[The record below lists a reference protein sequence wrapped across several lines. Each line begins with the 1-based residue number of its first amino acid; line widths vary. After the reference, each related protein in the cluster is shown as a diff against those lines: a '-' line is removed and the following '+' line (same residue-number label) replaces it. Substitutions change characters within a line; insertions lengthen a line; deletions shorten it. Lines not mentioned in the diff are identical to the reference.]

1 VTEQLLVPFD
11 GTGSGTGELSWGQR
25 EIWLLM
31 TEQHSSLPIS
41 GVLALPAGTTLAS
54 LTGAVAQVMGR
65 HPALRTRI
73 SFDEGR
79 PRQVAAAD
87 GAIGVRVEPAGGADP
102 DRVAADVC
110 ADFVDTEFDYAAEWP
125 VRWAV
130 VTADGA
136 PAYLVWAV
144 CHLAADG
151 SATGVIIDELAARLG
166 AEPGPITFV
175 VDRNGVYV
183 PVTPL
188 TVTPA
193 ATAARVSELGPVTG
207 VPPLEQAAAQA
218 TSRRSVAALA
228 HWEKVL
234 RAVPAR
240 RFTEPAE
247 PRQPRYWQLCY
258 DSPATDL
265 AIRVIARRT
274 GTSTSTVLLAA
285 YAVTMARLTQAN
297 PAVVQVVVS
306 NRFRPGFASSVSP
319 VSQAGLCAIDVAGI
333 TVDEAVARA
342 FRTAMTAYKL
352 AYYDPLARD
361 ELIAAISAERGAE
374 VDVGCSV
381 NDRRIVT
388 AQDDGRPDPGA
399 EAITAALRRS
409 ELLWGF
415 RRDRPTGRCFLLVND
430 VPGTTYFELIADTS
444 YLPPDSME
452 ACLRGIEAVAVAAA
466 LDPAAATGVAA
477 TGAAATGEL
486 APA

>member
-1 VTEQLLVPFD
+1 VTEQVLVPFG

-31 TEQHSSLPIS
+31 TEQRSSLPIS
-41 GVLALPAGTTLAS
+41 GVLTLPPGTPLAD
-54 LTGAVAQVMGR
+54 LTGAIGQVMSR

-79 PRQVAAAD
+79 PLQVVAASGEAGVRVEAAD
-87 GAIGVRVEPAGGADP
+87 GADP
-102 DRVAADVC
+102 ERVAADVC
-110 ADFVDTEFDYAAEWP
+110 ADFVETEFDYAAEWP

-130 VTADGA
+130 VTVDGA
-136 PAYLVWAV
+136 PAYLAWAV

-166 AEPGPITFV
+166 TEAGPITFV
-175 VDRNGVYV
+175 VDRTGVYV

-188 TVTPA
+188 TPA
-193 ATAARVSELGPVTG
+193 QVSEPGPVTG

-218 TSRRSVAALA
+218 TSRRSAAALA

-234 RAVPAR
+234 RVVSAR
-240 RFTEPAE
+240 RFAGPAE
-247 PRQPRYWQLCY
+247 PREPRYWQLCY

-265 AIRVIARRT
+265 AIRAIARRT
-274 GTSTSTVLLAA
+274 GTSSSTVLLAA
-285 YAVTMARLTQAN
+285 YAVTMARLTQTN

-306 NRFRPGFASSVSP
+306 NRFRPGFATSVSP

-342 FRTAMTAYKL
+342 FRSAMTAYKL

-361 ELIAAISAERGAE
+361 ELIAAISRERGEE

-381 NDRRIVT
+381 NDRRIAT
-388 AQDDGRPDPGA
+388 AGDDGRPDA
-399 EAITAALRRS
+399 TADEISAALGRS
-409 ELLWGF
+409 ELTWGF
-415 RRDRPTGRCFLLVND
+415 RRERPTGRCFLLVND
-430 VPGTTYFELIADTS
+430 VPGTTFFELIADTS
-444 YLPPDSME
+444 YLPPEAME

-466 LDPAAATGVAA
+466 LDPAAATEVTDAGVTT
-477 TGAAATGEL
+477 TGVTTTGEL